1 MASRIKS
8 PNTFLDRLSAGTQYF
23 QPYSFEP
30 SEEDKKSE
38 EFLLKAAGERA
49 PSTLSMY
56 NSHHALVSQM
66 YDQLT
71 SEDTLNH
78 YAETPEGMVKW
89 NNMMADL
96 EDRINV
102 YEGIYDATYGD
113 PLKAD
118 GNGFTF
124 ADEEFRSKSTDGN
137 PSKFFPGY
145 DIDPAFDPATTLME
159 IDRKDAVSNVTLN
172 LETGQFDFDANIAQ
186 GQDWFDLSQSL
197 QNTSLFDYR
206 DFQTQT
212 SFNDPL
218 FYSEMGDLYRK
229 YNDYDKS
236 DFKNHFENILST
248 DINKQR
254 DAAAYYIEELGDSA
268 EFKSVSELMSAASSG
283 DAAATNFLESAYGSF
298 YGAVEQAMDNRKK
311 IQDRKDRKNRNINAG
326 STGSTDTPPA
336 VTALPGVVT
345 GADMNFDGESFTGNR
360 ISFSGLSK
368 FTMDDERVAL
378 RSIFKADDGEYFAEI
393 ERGDGSIERFPIET
407 DSALDQT
414 LRSILKDEYGEN
426 SIQKIIQSLSGTTAA
441 GGGSMSKF

>member
-118 GNGFTF
+118 GNGYTF
-124 ADEEFRSKSTDGN
+124 ADQEQRSKLTDGN

-197 QNTSLFDYR
+197 PNTSIFDYR
-206 DFQTQT
+206 GFQTQT
-212 SFNDPL
+212 SFNGPL
-218 FYSEMGDLYRK
+218 SYSEMGDLYRR
-229 YNDYDKS
+229 YNEYDES
-236 DFKNHFENILST
+236 NFKNHFENILST

-268 EFKSVSELMSAASSG
+268 EFKSVSELMSAASEG
-283 DAAATNFLESAYGSF
+283 KVEATNFLESAYGSF

-311 IQDRKDRKNRNINAG
+311 IQDRKDRKNRP
-326 STGSTDTPPA
+326 GSTDAPPTTPA

-368 FTMDDERVAL
+368 FTMGDERVAL

-393 ERGDGSIERFPIET
+393 ERGDGSIEREIIDT
-407 DSALDQT
+407 NSALDQT

-441 GGGSMSKF
+441 GGGSMSEF